1 VSQGLK
7 FVIFNADDFG
17 YSRGINRGIA
27 EAHERGVVTSATLMV
42 DAPATEEAVALS
54 RRLPGLAVGLHVNF
68 TNEAQRLV
76 DLEDPGACR
85 AELWRQ
91 YARFCELMG
100 RKPTHLDAHQH
111 VHRHPVRLGLFE
123 ELADAEGL
131 PLRDRPPVTFKGGF
145 YGQWQPGD
153 FDPARVGFEA
163 LASIL
168 RHEIF
173 EGLFE
178 VSCHPGYLDPAL
190 EAVYHREREHE
201 LRTLT
206 DPRLRGLIDELGL
219 RLISYAELPG
229 AVEELR
235 ARRPAALGR
244 KAVSRAR
251 GGPRFVIFNAEDF
264 GCSRG
269 INRGVIE
276 AHERGVV
283 TSASLVVKG
292 PATQEAVELARRHP
306 RLALGL
312 DVSFTDESRPL
323 IDLEDPAACRAELW
337 RQYARFR
344 ELTGRKPS
352 HLDSHHHVHR
362 HPVRRRLFEELADA
376 FGLPLRDRPPV
387 TFKGGFY
394 GQWEHGV
401 FDPEKVGFAALE
413 GILRHEIEGGLYE
426 LACHPGYFDPAFEAV
441 YHREREHELRTLTDP
456 RLPALVAELGIR
468 LISFAELGAAE
479 RELEAASPE
488 ASHAR

>member
-1 VSQGLK
+1 
-7 FVIFNADDFG
+7 
-17 YSRGINRGIA
+17 
-27 EAHERGVVTSATLMV
+27 VVTSATLMV
-42 DAPATEEAVALS
+42 NAPATGEAVLLS
-54 RRLPGLAVGLHVNF
+54 RRLPRLAVGLHVNF

-76 DLEDPGACR
+76 DLEDPAACR

-91 YARFCELMG
+91 YARFCDLMG

-145 YGQWQPGD
+145 YGQWQPGE

-168 RHEIF
+168 RREIF
-173 EGLFE
+173 DGIFE
-178 VSCHPGYLDPAL
+178 VSCHPGYFDAAL

-206 DPRLRGLIDELGL
+206 DPRLRGLIGELGL
-219 RLISYAELPG
+219 RLISYSELPA

-235 ARRPAALGR
+235 VHRPAALGR
-244 KAVSRAR
+244 KAVTRPQ
-251 GGPRFVIFNAEDF
+251 GNPRFVIFNAEDF

-283 TSASLVVKG
+283 TSASLVVEAA
-292 PATQEAVELARRHP
+292 ATQEAVELARRHP

-362 HPVRRRLFEELADA
+362 HAVRRRLFEELADA
-376 FGLPLRDRPPV
+376 EGLPLRDRPPV

-401 FDPEKVGFAALE
+401 FDPEKVSLAALE
-413 GILRHEIEGGLYE
+413 RILRHEIEGGLYE

-456 RLPALVAELGIR
+456 RLPALLAELGLR